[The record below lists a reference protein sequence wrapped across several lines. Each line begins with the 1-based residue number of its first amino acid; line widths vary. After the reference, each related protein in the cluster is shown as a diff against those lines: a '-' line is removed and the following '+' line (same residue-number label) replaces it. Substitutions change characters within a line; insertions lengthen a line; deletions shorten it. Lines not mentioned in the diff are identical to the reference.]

1 MGIFS
6 RLNAVLRSNL
16 NSLADRAED
25 PAKLIAQTVR
35 DMEGEL
41 RSARRELVTAKGT
54 AKRLA
59 NEREELEAEAQGWED
74 KAVLALQQNDEALAR
89 EALRHKNRARRQ
101 ADETATR
108 AARQAAAAD
117 EMKAT
122 LERVEQR
129 IEDLRARGSTLA
141 ADVRRA
147 RQASPAEPEVRSRY
161 GSETFDELERMGGRI
176 DQLEAEVEVS
186 ETLDEAR
193 KPDTDRRFRELEQEA
208 EADAVEDELS
218 TLKRKLDGG
227 R

>member
-1 MGIFS
+1 M
-6 RLNAVLRSNL
+6 LRSNL

-193 KPDTDRRFRELEQEA
+193 KPDTDR
-208 EADAVEDELS
+208 
-218 TLKRKLDGG
+218 
-227 R
+227 